1 MALTVRKIISD
12 IRNIAT
18 SGSNP
23 IDFRIEDSQIL
34 FWVNETRSML
44 ISQAV
49 KKREDINDSW
59 LQQITCLPLIS
70 VDKSQC
76 CEITTDCNILRAEV
90 ALPDTVDTSSD
101 NFIVRVETDNGTIIS
116 KTTPFES
123 KYNSYGK
130 YGSNKPKWYLKN
142 NYLYIINEEVINSIN
157 VTAVFEAPEELAS
170 YVSCSGSACFS
181 YDSEYPATLRM
192 ANDITNIVLKTK
204 VFPFYQM
211 PRDTSNNA
219 SDNFDAQPNLK

>member
-76 CEITTDCNILRAEV
+76 CEITTDCNILRTEV

-101 NFIVRVETDNGTIIS
+101 NFIVRVETDNG
-116 KTTPFES
+116 
-123 KYNSYGK
+123 YY
-130 YGSNKPKWYLKN
+130 
-142 NYLYIINEEVINSIN
+142 YI
-157 VTAVFEAPEELAS
+157 
-170 YVSCSGSACFS
+170 
-181 YDSEYPATLRM
+181 
-192 ANDITNIVLKTK
+192 
-204 VFPFYQM
+204 
-211 PRDTSNNA
+211 
-219 SDNFDAQPNLK
+219 